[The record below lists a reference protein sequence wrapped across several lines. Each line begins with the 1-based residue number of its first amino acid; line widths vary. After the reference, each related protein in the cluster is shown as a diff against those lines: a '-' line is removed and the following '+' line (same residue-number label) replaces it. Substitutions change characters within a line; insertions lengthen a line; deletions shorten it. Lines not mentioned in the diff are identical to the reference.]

1 MRKFILL
8 TVLSLITFSCEMP
21 VKQDAEMERAP
32 GFLRAG
38 GEQLNAY
45 EASPENLDIW
55 DKYID
60 AHNDR
65 DLELIASMNIDSTE
79 LGNFR
84 ILSPNGQIIL
94 GSDTQIEF
102 LKGWFEAENPKW
114 KTNFSFSMRVEGQKG
129 EWVITGSEVKKTVDG
144 EEVTTYD
151 VADVYIEDGKIG
163 AFWVYSRA
171 SVPVE

>member
-114 KTNFSFSMRVEGQKG
+114 KTNFSFSMRLEGQKG